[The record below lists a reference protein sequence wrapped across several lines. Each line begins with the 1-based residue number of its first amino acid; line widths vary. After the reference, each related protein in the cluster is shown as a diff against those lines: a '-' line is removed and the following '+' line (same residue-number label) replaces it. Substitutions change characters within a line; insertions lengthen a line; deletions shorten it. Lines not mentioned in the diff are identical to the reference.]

1 MSPTTRLRSF
11 RARRDVLLDEL
22 ASLDEAALMA
32 RPAPG
37 RWSIMEIVEHMVVAE
52 RDVFGAFDSNGPRRH
67 RARTLRHRFAYVLV
81 MAILRFGVP
90 VRVPS
95 AAMLPQ
101 GGRNL
106 AELRAMWDENH
117 AWMERYLAE
126 YDEAASR
133 SAVFRHPVAGPL
145 TADQAMRM
153 ARVHLERHIGQIR
166 RILRLS
172 MKD

>member
-1 MSPTTRLRSF
+1 MSPEARLRSF

-22 ASLDEAALMA
+22 AGLDEAALMA
-32 RPAPG
+32 RPAAG
-37 RWSIMEIVEHMVVAE
+37 KWSILEIVEHMVVAE
-52 RDVFGAFDSNGPRRH
+52 RDVFRALGSDGVLRH
-67 RARTLRHRFAYVLV
+67 RERTLRHRFAYVVV

-101 GGRNL
+101 GGRSL

-117 AWMERYLAE
+117 AWLERHLAE
-126 YDEAASR
+126 RDEVTSGQ
-133 SAVFRHPVAGPL
+133 AVFRHPVAGPL
-145 TADQAMRM
+145 TTDQAMRM

-166 RILRLS
+166 RNLRLS
-172 MKD
+172 TD